1 MDQTNKSK
9 PVLISSRALMGMI
22 GLLGFLIPV
31 IVFFAS
37 IIVDDCDSIQSSIS
51 AYYHTNARDVLVGM
65 ICALAF
71 AFFAYKGYKEKAVI
85 NDMLIGNLAAIF
97 ALGVAF
103 FPTSVSAGQE
113 SNCVLTIDKGI
124 YGIIH
129 YVSAVLLF
137 ITLAYFAIFQFTK
150 TEEGCIY
157 IKGRW
162 KKLLPEKKNDNLIYI
177 ICGSL
182 ILLCMILAGIYL
194 AFLPGELSESISKL
208 KPIFILETLMLW
220 SFSYAWLH
228 KSRFFGI
235 YYDEEQ

>member
-1 MDQTNKSK
+1 MEQSINSK

-22 GLLGFLIPV
+22 GLLGFLIPL
-31 IVFFAS
+31 IVFFVS
-37 IIVDDCDSIQSSIS
+37 IIIGDCDSIQSSIS
-51 AYYHTNARDVLVGM
+51 AYYHTNARDIFVGM

-71 AFFAYKGYKEKAVI
+71 AFFAYKGYREKAMI
-85 NDMLIGNLAAIF
+85 NDMLIGNLAAVF

-113 SNCVLTIDKGI
+113 SNCAMLVDTGI
-124 YGIIH
+124 YGVVH
-129 YVSAVLLF
+129 YVSAILLF

-150 TEEGCIY
+150 NEKGSSF

-162 KKLLPEKKNDNLIYI
+162 NELSDSKKNDNIIYI

-182 ILLCMILAGIYL
+182 IILCIVLAGVYL
-194 AFLPGELSESISKL
+194 AFLPNALKDSIARI
-208 KPIFILETLMLW
+208 KPIFILETIMLW

-228 KSRFFGI
+228 KSKFFGI
-235 YYDEEQ
+235 YYEEK

>member
-1 MDQTNKSK
+1 MDQSINSK
-9 PVLISSRALMGMI
+9 PLLISSRALMGMI

-37 IIVDDCDSIQSSIS
+37 IIADNCDSIQSSIS
-51 AYYHTNARDVLVGM
+51 AYYHTNARDLLVGM

-85 NDMLIGNLAAIF
+85 NDMLIGNLAAVF

-103 FPTSVSAGQE
+103 FPTSVSSGQD
-113 SNCVLTIDKGI
+113 SNCVLPIDKGI
-124 YGIIH
+124 YGVVH

-137 ITLAYFAIFQFTK
+137 ITLAYFALFQFTK

-162 KKLLPEKKNDNLIYI
+162 NKLKPKKKNDNIIYI

-182 ILLCMILAGIYL
+182 IMLCMILAGVYL
-194 AFLPGELSESISKL
+194 AFLSDELTGSISKI
-208 KPIFILETLMLW
+208 KPIFILETIMLW

-235 YYDEEQ
+235 YY